1 MRKKSEV
8 LKARESIPGGCCER
22 FAEYKYCNCLA
33 EAEPD
38 CTLVEAFQK
47 LAEAAGGR
55 WDGVDADKYIRE
67 LRGDLPKE
75 TFPRPPSNEQTL
87 LTELGEAK
95 ARCETACDKVTQLS
109 LELERAQVQ
118 RNAHCDEEDALT
130 DLMAKQDEQIKRLR
144 ELLSDSLEYIEVN
157 ISEAK
162 ALQWW
167 AAAEAILKESAP

>member
-1 MRKKSEV
+1 MSDFVGMNEC
-8 LKARESIPGGCCER
+8 S
-22 FAEYKYCNCLA
+22 NCGALYPHHTSHTCPYRPA
-33 EAEPD
+33 
-38 CTLVEAFQK
+38 
-47 LAEAAGGR
+47 
-55 WDGVDADKYIRE
+55 
-67 LRGDLPKE
+67 E

-144 ELLSDSLEYIEVN
+144 ESLVAVIAESDRASVAYDK
-157 ISEAK
+157 AK
-162 ALQWW
+162 
-167 AAAEAILKESAP
+167 AILKETAP